1 MQIDKISKYKGGW
14 LVGNFKPSL
23 FIRNDIEVGVH
34 HIKKGYLSDGH
45 FHINSNEY
53 NLLIK
58 GSVLNTITKVIYN
71 EGEIIIFEPKDRSN
85 LEFLEDTIIL
95 VIRDASD
102 PKDKFF

>member
-1 MQIDKISKYKGGW
+1 MKIVNFSNFKGGW
-14 LVGNFKPSL
+14 LVGDFEPSL
-23 FIRNDIEVGVH
+23 FKRKDIEVGVH
-34 HIKKGYLSDGH
+34 HIKKGYISDGH

-58 GSVLNTITKVIYN
+58 GSVLNTITKVIHN